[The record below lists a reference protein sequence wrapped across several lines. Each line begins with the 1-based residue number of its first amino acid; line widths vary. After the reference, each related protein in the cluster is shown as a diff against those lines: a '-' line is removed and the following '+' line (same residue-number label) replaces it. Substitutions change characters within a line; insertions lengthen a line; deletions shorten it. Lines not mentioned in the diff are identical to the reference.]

1 MKQVFAHRSI
11 LTSQPALVVEKA
23 GPTHIERRF
32 LELTQYEE
40 NSN

>member
-23 GPTHIERRF
+23 GPTHIERF